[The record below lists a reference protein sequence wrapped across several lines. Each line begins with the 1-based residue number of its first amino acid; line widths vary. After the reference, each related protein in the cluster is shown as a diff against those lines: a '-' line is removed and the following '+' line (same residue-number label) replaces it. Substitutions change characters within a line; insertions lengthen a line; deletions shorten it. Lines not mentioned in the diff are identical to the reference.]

1 MDFLFDEHGFFIK
14 KVRILSLENYNIT
27 QTEGS
32 VNMDFLETIPCPV
45 EENHEETVCLSF
57 QGRGREGDSVSSGDA
72 GS

>member
-27 QTEGS
+27 QTAGF
-32 VNMDFLETIPCPV
+32 VNMDFLETISCPV
-45 EENHEETVCLSF
+45 EENHEETFCLCF
-57 QGRGREGDSVSSGDA
+57 QGRGWEGDSVSSGGA